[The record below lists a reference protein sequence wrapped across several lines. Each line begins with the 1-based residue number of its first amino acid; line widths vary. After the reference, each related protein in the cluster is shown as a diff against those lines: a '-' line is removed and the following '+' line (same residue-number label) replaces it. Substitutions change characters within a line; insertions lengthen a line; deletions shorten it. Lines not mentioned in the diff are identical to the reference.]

1 MSIEALLRQLVDE
14 LVDDNSEAI
23 GLTGSHARGDA
34 GVHSDVDVWHF
45 VHRLPAD
52 PFAAYTLRM
61 VQGHLV
67 SISVRR
73 LADEAALMRAPVTAI
88 AVVPGFRQM
97 RLLHDPQGALARV
110 IEAAQAFEWDTL
122 QPAAG
127 AYASYDLYGNAE
139 EVGKLISALAQR
151 DESMALFWLNALL
164 PGMTRAMTLGMG
176 LLMDSEN
183 RHFQKLQA
191 AIGADSEWSR
201 ALRAALGQPP
211 AAADVRVRAG
221 LRLYRETAALL
232 APQIQPAHRPVIAA
246 TLARIEAA
254 LS

>member
-1 MSIEALLRQLVDE
+1 MSIEDLLQRLVRELADANTEAL
-14 LVDDNSEAI
+14 

-34 GVHSDVDVWHF
+34 GAHSDVDLWHF
-45 VHRLPAD
+45 VHQLPDD

-73 LADEAALMRAPVTAI
+73 LAEEAALMRAPLMAI

-97 RLLHDPQGALARV
+97 RILHDPQGSLAQV
-110 IEAAQAFEWDTL
+110 VEAARSFEWATL
-122 QPAAG
+122 QPAA
-127 AYASYDLYGNAE
+127 AEYASYDLCGNAE

-164 PGMTRAMTLGMG
+164 PGMMRAMTLGMG
-176 LLMDSEN
+176 LLMDTEN
-183 RHFQKLQA
+183 RHFQQLQA

-211 AAADVRVRAG
+211 AAAEVRVRAG
-221 LRLYRETAALL
+221 LRLYRATAALL
-232 APQIQPAHRPVIAA
+232 APQVQPAHRPVIAA

>member
-34 GVHSDVDVWHF
+34 GAHSDVDVWHF
-45 VHRLPAD
+45 VRRLPAD

-110 IEAAQAFEWDTL
+110 IERGAGLRVGRCL

-127 AYASYDLYGNAE
+127 ANTPVTIFTVTPKRSASS
-139 EVGKLISALAQR
+139 SARWRSA
-151 DESMALFWLNALL
+151 
-164 PGMTRAMTLGMG
+164 TRAWRSSG
-176 LLMDSEN
+176 
-183 RHFQKLQA
+183 
-191 AIGADSEWSR
+191 
-201 ALRAALGQPP
+201 
-211 AAADVRVRAG
+211 
-221 LRLYRETAALL
+221 
-232 APQIQPAHRPVIAA
+232 
-246 TLARIEAA
+246 
-254 LS
+254 

>member
-34 GVHSDVDVWHF
+34 GAHSDVDVWHF

-110 IEAAQAFEWDTL
+110 IEEAQAFEWAML
-122 QPAAG
+122 QPVAA

-176 LLMDSEN
+176 LLMDTEN
-183 RHFQKLQA
+183 RHFQQLQA

-201 ALRAALGQPP
+201 ALRALLRHWVCRPPPQTSASAPGCACIRRQP
-211 AAADVRVRAG
+211 RCS
-221 LRLYRETAALL
+221 
-232 APQIQPAHRPVIAA
+232 IMMCFN
-246 TLARIEAA
+246 
-254 LS
+254 

>member
-14 LVDDNSEAI
+14 LVDTNTEAL

-34 GVHSDVDVWHF
+34 GAHSDVDLWHF
-45 VHRLPAD
+45 VHQLPDD

-61 VQGHLV
+61 LQGNLV
-67 SISVRR
+67 SISLRR
-73 LADEAALMRAPVTAI
+73 LAEEAALMRAPLTAI

-97 RLLHDPQGALARV
+97 RLLHDPLHSLQRV
-110 IEAAQAFEWDTL
+110 IEQAQAFEWEAL
-122 QPAAG
+122 QPAAA
-127 AYASYDLYGNAE
+127 AYASYDLCGNAE

-164 PGMTRAMTLGMG
+164 PGMMRAMTLGMG

-183 RHFQKLQA
+183 RHIQQLQA
-191 AIGADSEWSR
+191 AIGADSEWSQ
-201 ALRAALGQPP
+201 ALRAALGLPP
-211 AAADVRVRAG
+211 AAAEVRVRAG
-221 LRLYRETAALL
+221 LRLYRATAALL
-232 APQIQPAHRPVIAA
+232 KPQILPAHRPVVAA

-254 LS
+254 LK